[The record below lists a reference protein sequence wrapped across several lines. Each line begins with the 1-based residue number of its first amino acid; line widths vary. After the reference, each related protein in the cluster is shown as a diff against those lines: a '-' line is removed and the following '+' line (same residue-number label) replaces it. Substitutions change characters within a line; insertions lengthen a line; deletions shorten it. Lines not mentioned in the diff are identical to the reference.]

1 MHLDMIGLS
10 PLVMDTGVVAFRGSP
25 APPRS
30 QELQLKSRL
39 ITAMAWTLALFE
51 LALALTLAL
60 GQGLLIAMILM
71 APLESSHQREQPKNP
86 EI

>member
-1 MHLDMIGLS
+1 MIGLS

-25 APPRS
+25 APPQPR
-30 QELQLKSRL
+30 ELQLKSRL
-39 ITAMAWTLALFE
+39 ITAMAWTLALLE
-51 LALALTLAL
+51 LVVAVTLAL

-71 APLESSHQREQPKNP
+71 APLESPERGDQLQTP

>member
-1 MHLDMIGLS
+1 MIGLS
-10 PLVMDTGVVAFRGSP
+10 PLVMDTGTIAFRGSP
-25 APPRS
+25 APPQP

-39 ITAMAWTLALFE
+39 VTAMAWSLALLE

-71 APLESSHQREQPKNP
+71 APLESSEQGDQPKA
-86 EI
+86 

>member
-1 MHLDMIGLS
+1 MIGLS

-25 APPRS
+25 APSQPR
-30 QELQLKSRL
+30 ELQLKSRL
-39 ITAMAWTLALFE
+39 VTAMAWTLALLE
-51 LALALTLAL
+51 LVVAVTLAL

-71 APLESSHQREQPKNP
+71 APLESSEKGDQLQTP